1 MLAIDEK
8 SFRIG
13 SWIRIWSADEKNFI
27 LAYDKVDDDRVEA
40 LRRQYRID
48 YWITRANVKTRFP
61 KVYEHEGWKVLK
73 VSE

>member
-1 MLAIDEK
+1 
-8 SFRIG
+8 
-13 SWIRIWSADEKNFI
+13 
-27 LAYDKVDDDRVEA
+27 VDDNRVEA
-40 LRRQYRID
+40 LKQRYGID